1 MIKKTNY
8 ETPLAELLVV
18 RFEEAILGP
27 SNPNA
32 ERANSASSGYDD
44 DYDLGTI

>member
-18 RFEEAILGP
+18 RFEENILL
-27 SNPNA
+27 
-32 ERANSASSGYDD
+32 SGGAGTDD
-44 DYDLGTI
+44 TIVDDEEDY

>member
-18 RFEEAILGP
+18 RFEDDLLQA
-27 SNPNA
+27 SNYGAKGAAGGDIEDGN
-32 ERANSASSGYDD
+32 EYE
-44 DYDLGTI
+44 L